1 LSVGCTARVVTVD
14 GPIEIGDLL
23 VTSDI
28 EGHAMRAPED
38 PRPGTVL
45 GKALGCLTAGAGL
58 LPVLLMQR

>member
-1 LSVGCTARVVTVD
+1 VHCRVVTVD

-45 GKALGCLTAGAGL
+45 GMALGCLTAGAGL